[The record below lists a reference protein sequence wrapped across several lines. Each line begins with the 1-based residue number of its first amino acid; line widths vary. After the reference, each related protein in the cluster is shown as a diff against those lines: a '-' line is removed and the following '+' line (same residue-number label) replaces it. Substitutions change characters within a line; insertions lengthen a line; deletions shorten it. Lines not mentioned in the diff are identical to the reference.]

1 MKTIFSSVKHSY
13 LAKIG
18 MLLIVV
24 ALVAAIIS
32 CEPGDT
38 YDLTMAENPAEG
50 GTATDETGGSPYG
63 VLEIVNITAV
73 PNPCYQ
79 FVNWEASAG
88 IFGNATAAETTF
100 LMPAE
105 DVTVTANF
113 EPVPPDHYKFYFAE
127 WQGGEPPEKLPADV
141 QLVDQF
147 GTFNATV
154 GEAYWFGNPVE
165 KVHGDMVTPISDPD
179 RHYTIYDLDYE
190 EGWEPQS
197 WQVTVKNQ
205 FGENQE
211 LTVQGP
217 FYLAVPTQKEDHEM
231 VECLDHLLVYEVI
244 PPLSWLEEP
253 IAVVEL
259 NDQFLDEPVVP
270 VWDPAY
276 FANPVK
282 KTIVDTGEVTEIED
296 PDLHYVYYYIEGEPV
311 EKRVQIL
318 NQFGNQTLDVTYSEC
333 LAVPSQKIDWE
344 QPLDHF
350 KGYWAE
356 WAAQPPM
363 YEVPVQLEDQF
374 VTINATVLEPYL
386 FANPVGKWYDEG
398 VGTPISDPRNHLT
411 FYDIVYGEDPQIWE
425 VEVTNQFG
433 IDQLLLVGG
442 PFWLAVPTTK
452 ADHGEP
458 VDLDHFLVYEVLD
471 YDYEYGE
478 VEVYLWDQ
486 FINRSTWVD
495 EPTLFAN
502 PVQKTDAS
510 GVTEIKGDEHLV
522 FYWITSGDFLIPEL
536 PIANQFGPQWLYV
549 YEGYKCECEWN
560 GYDILGLPS
569 EKGEVSGPL
578 PPL

>member
-1 MKTIFSSVKHSY
+1 MKHSY

-24 ALVAAIIS
+24 ALVAGIVS
-32 CEPGDT
+32 CNGVAT
-38 YDLTMAENPAEG
+38 YDLTIASTAGGVTAPAEG
-50 GTATDETGGSPYG
+50 THTYDARTVVDLVATPDCGY
-63 VLEIVNITAV
+63 V
-73 PNPCYQ
+73 
-79 FVNWEASAG
+79 FVNWTGDTGQIDDVNAAATNITMSADYS
-88 IFGNATAAETTF
+88 I
-100 LMPAE
+100 
-105 DVTVTANF
+105 TANF
-113 EPVPPDHYKFYFAE
+113 EPIPPDHYKFYTVE
-127 WQGGEPPEKLPADV
+127 GEAAPVDKSV

-231 VECLDHLLVYEVI
+231 VECLDHLLVYDVI
-244 PPLSWLEEP
+244 QSTGWLEEP

-276 FANPVK
+276 FANPVQ
-282 KTIVDTGEVTEIED
+282 KTIVENGDVTEIEKD
-296 PDLHYVYYYIEGEPV
+296 DEHYVFYYIEAEPV
-311 EKRVQIL
+311 EKSVQIL
-318 NQFGNQTLDVTYSEC
+318 NQFGNQTLDLTYSEC

-350 KGYWAE
+350 KGYWAY
-356 WAAQPPM
+356 WADEPPM

-411 FYDIVYGEDPQIWE
+411 FYDIVYEEDPQIWE
-425 VEVTNQFG
+425 VTVTNQFG

>member
-1 MKTIFSSVKHSY
+1 
-13 LAKIG
+13 
-18 MLLIVV
+18 LIVV
-24 ALVAAIIS
+24 ALVAGILS
-32 CEPGDT
+32 CNGVAT
-38 YDLTMAENPAEG
+38 YDLTMAENPVAG
-50 GTATDETGGSPYG
+50 GTATDETGTSPYG
-63 VLEIVNITAV
+63 VLEVVNITAV
-73 PNPCYQ
+73 ADPCYR
-79 FVNWEASAG
+79 FVNWEAPAG
-88 IFGNATAAETTF
+88 IIGNSTAAETTF
-100 LMPAE
+100 IMPAR

-113 EPVPPDHYKFYFAE
+113 ELTPPDHYKFYTV
-127 WQGGEPPEKLPADV
+127 GGEAAPVDKSV

-147 GTFNATV
+147 GAFNATV

-165 KVHGDMVTPISDPD
+165 KVHGDNKPLISDPN
-179 RHYTIYDLDYE
+179 RHYTIYHLDYE
-190 EGWEPQS
+190 EGWAPQS

-231 VECLDHLLVYEVI
+231 PECLDHLLVYEVI
-244 PPLSWLEEP
+244 QSTDWLEEP

-259 NDQFLDEPVVP
+259 NDQFLDEPVVE

-276 FANPVK
+276 FANPVQ
-282 KTIVDTGEVTEIED
+282 KTVVETGDVAEIED
-296 PDLHYVYYYIEGEPV
+296 PDLHYVYYYIEAEPV
-311 EKRVQIL
+311 EKRVQIY
-318 NQFGNQTLDVTYSEC
+318 NQFGNQTLDVTYSDF

-356 WAAQPPM
+356 WADEPPM

-374 VTINATVLEPYL
+374 VTINATVLNPYL
-386 FANPVGKWYDEG
+386 FANPVDKWYDEG

-411 FYDIVYGEDPQIWE
+411 FYDIVYKEDPQVWE

-433 IDQLLLVGG
+433 KDQLLLVEG

-458 VDLDHFLVYEVLD
+458 VDLDHFLVYEVLG

-478 VEVYLWDQ
+478 VEVYLIDQ
-486 FINRSTWVD
+486 FYGRWAGVD
-495 EPTLFAN
+495 EPALFAN

-510 GVTEIKGDEHLV
+510 GTTDIKGDEHLV
-522 FYWITSGDFLIPEL
+522 FYWISGGDFYEEWL
-536 PIANQFGPQWLYV
+536 PVHNQFGPQLLDI
-549 YEGYKCECEWN
+549 YEGYLCECEWY

-569 EKGEVSGPL
+569 EKTYWDIAEY
-578 PPL
+578 